1 MKLIFASRNENKF
14 LEIGKIIPKKIQL
27 GNLNE
32 LNFYDEI
39 PENEETIEENAT
51 FKAEFIHSKF
61 GVNVFADDTGL
72 EVEVLNGKPGVHSAR
87 FAGIECDSNKNINKL
102 LELLENKKNRKA
114 RFKTI
119 IVLIFKQQFYQF
131 EGIVNGEIL
140 FDRKGKNGFGYD
152 SIFKPKG
159 FDKSF
164 AELSIDIKNKISH
177 RAIAMSKLIGFI
189 KEIKS

>member
-14 LEIGKIIPKKIQL
+14 LEIEKIIPKNIQL

-39 PENEETIEENAT
+39 TENEETIEGNAT

-87 FAGIECDSNKNINKL
+87 FAGIECNSNKNINKL
-102 LELLENKKNRKA
+102 LELLKNKKNRKA

-119 IVLIFKQQFYQF
+119 IVLIFKQQIYQF

-140 FDRKGKNGFGYD
+140 YKRKGKNGFGYD

-177 RAIAMSKLIGFI
+177 RAIAMSKLIDFI

>member
-14 LEIGKIIPKKIQL
+14 LEIEKIIPKKIQL

-39 PENEETIEENAT
+39 PENEKTIEGNAT

-87 FAGIECDSNKNINKL
+87 FAGIECNSNKNINKL
-102 LELLENKKNRKA
+102 LELLKNKKNRKA

-119 IVLIFKQQFYQF
+119 IVLIFKQQIYQF

-140 FDRKGKNGFGYD
+140 YKKKGKNGFGYD
-152 SIFKPKG
+152 SIFKPMG
-159 FDKSF
+159 LNKSF
-164 AELSIDIKNKISH
+164 AELSIEIKNKISH
-177 RAIAMSKLIGFI
+177 RAIAMSKLIDFI

>member
-14 LEIGKIIPKKIQL
+14 LEIEKIIPKKIQL

-39 PENEETIEENAT
+39 PENEETIEGNAT

-61 GVNVFADDTGL
+61 GVNFFADDTGL

-131 EGIVNGEIL
+131 EGTVNGEIL

-177 RAIAMSKLIGFI
+177 RAIAMSKLIDFI

>member
-14 LEIGKIIPKKIQL
+14 LEIEKIIPKNIQL

-39 PENEETIEENAT
+39 TENEETIEGNAT
-51 FKAEFIHSKF
+51 YKAEFIHSKF

-87 FAGIECDSNKNINKL
+87 FAGIECNSNKNINKL
-102 LELLENKKNRKA
+102 LELLKNKKNRKA

-119 IVLIFKQQFYQF
+119 IVLIFKQQIYQF

-140 FDRKGKNGFGYD
+140 YKRKGKNGFGYD

-164 AELSIDIKNKISH
+164 AELSIEIKNKISH
-177 RAIAMSKLIGFI
+177 RAIAMSKLIDFI

>member
-14 LEIGKIIPKKIQL
+14 LEIEKIIPKNIQL

-39 PENEETIEENAT
+39 PENEETIEGNAT

-102 LELLENKKNRKA
+102 LELLKNKKNRKA

-131 EGIVNGEIL
+131 EGTVNGEIL

-177 RAIAMSKLIGFI
+177 RAIAMSKLIDFI

>member
-14 LEIGKIIPKKIQL
+14 LEIEKIIPKNIQL

-39 PENEETIEENAT
+39 PENEETIEGNAT
-51 FKAEFIHSKF
+51 FKAKFIHSKF

-87 FAGIECDSNKNINKL
+87 FAGIECNSNKNINKL
-102 LELLENKKNRKA
+102 LELLKNKKNRKA

-119 IVLIFKQQFYQF
+119 IVLIFKQQIYQF

-140 FDRKGKNGFGYD
+140 YKRKGKNGFGYD
-152 SIFKPKG
+152 SIFKPMG
-159 FDKSF
+159 LNKSF
-164 AELSIDIKNKISH
+164 AELPIEIKNKISH
-177 RAIAMSKLIGFI
+177 RAIAMSKLIDFI

>member
-14 LEIGKIIPKKIQL
+14 LEIEKIIPKKIQL

-39 PENEETIEENAT
+39 PENEETIEGNAT

-87 FAGIECDSNKNINKL
+87 FAGIECNSNKNINKL
-102 LELLENKKNRKA
+102 LELLKNKKNRKA

-119 IVLIFKQQFYQF
+119 IVLIFKQQIYQF

-140 FDRKGKNGFGYD
+140 YKRKGKNGFGYD
-152 SIFKPKG
+152 SIFKPMG
-159 FDKSF
+159 LNKSF
-164 AELSIDIKNKISH
+164 AELSIEIKNKISH
-177 RAIAMSKLIGFI
+177 RAIAMSKLIDFI
-189 KEIKS
+189 KKIKS

>member
-14 LEIGKIIPKKIQL
+14 LEIEKIIPKNIQL

-39 PENEETIEENAT
+39 PENEETIEGNAT

-87 FAGIECDSNKNINKL
+87 FAGIECNSNKNINKL
-102 LELLENKKNRKA
+102 LELLKNKKNRKA

-119 IVLIFKQQFYQF
+119 IVLIFKQQIYQF

-140 FDRKGKNGFGYD
+140 YKRKGKNGFGYD
-152 SIFKPKG
+152 SIFKPMG
-159 FDKSF
+159 LNKSF
-164 AELSIDIKNKISH
+164 AELSIEIKNKISH
-177 RAIAMSKLIGFI
+177 RAIAMSKLIDFI

>member
-14 LEIGKIIPKKIQL
+14 LEIEKIIPKKIQL

-131 EGIVNGEIL
+131 EGTVNGEIL

-177 RAIAMSKLIGFI
+177 RAIAMSKLIDFI

>member
-14 LEIGKIIPKKIQL
+14 LEIEKIIPKKIQL

-39 PENEETIEENAT
+39 PENEETIEGNAT

-87 FAGIECDSNKNINKL
+87 FAGIECNSNKNINKL
-102 LELLENKKNRKA
+102 LELLKNKKNRKA

-119 IVLIFKQQFYQF
+119 IVLIFKQQIYQF

-140 FDRKGKNGFGYD
+140 YKKKGKNGFGYD
-152 SIFKPKG
+152 SIFKPMG
-159 FDKSF
+159 LNKSF
-164 AELSIDIKNKISH
+164 AELSIEIKNKISH
-177 RAIAMSKLIGFI
+177 RAIAMSKLIDFI

>member
-14 LEIGKIIPKKIQL
+14 LEIEKIIPKNIQL

-131 EGIVNGEIL
+131 EGTVNGEIL

-177 RAIAMSKLIGFI
+177 RAIAMSKLIDFI

>member
-14 LEIGKIIPKKIQL
+14 LEIEKIIPKKIQL

-131 EGIVNGEIL
+131 EGTVNGEIL
-140 FDRKGKNGFGYD
+140 FDRKGKNCFGYD

-177 RAIAMSKLIGFI
+177 RSIAMSKLIDFI

>member
-14 LEIGKIIPKKIQL
+14 LEIEKIIPKTIQL

-39 PENEETIEENAT
+39 TENEETIEGNAT

-87 FAGIECDSNKNINKL
+87 FAGIECNSNKNINKL
-102 LELLENKKNRKA
+102 LELLKNKKNRKA

-119 IVLIFKQQFYQF
+119 IVLIFKQQIYQF

-140 FDRKGKNGFGYD
+140 YKRKGKNGFGYD

-164 AELSIDIKNKISH
+164 AELSIEIKNKISH
-177 RAIAMSKLIGFI
+177 RAIAMSKLIDFI

>member
-14 LEIGKIIPKKIQL
+14 LEIEKIIPKKIQL

-39 PENEETIEENAT
+39 TENEETIEGNAT

-87 FAGIECDSNKNINKL
+87 FAGIECNSNKNINKL

-140 FDRKGKNGFGYD
+140 FDRKCKNGFGYD

-164 AELSIDIKNKISH
+164 AELSIEIKNKISH
-177 RAIAMSKLIGFI
+177 RAIAMSKLIDFI

>member
-14 LEIGKIIPKKIQL
+14 LEIEKIIPKKIQL

-39 PENEETIEENAT
+39 TENEETIEGNAT

-87 FAGIECDSNKNINKL
+87 FAGIECNSNKNINKL

-131 EGIVNGEIL
+131 EGTVNGEIL

-177 RAIAMSKLIGFI
+177 RAIAMSKLIDFI

>member
-14 LEIGKIIPKKIQL
+14 LEIEKIIPKNIQL

-39 PENEETIEENAT
+39 TENEETIEGNAT

-177 RAIAMSKLIGFI
+177 RAIAMSKLIDFI

>member
-14 LEIGKIIPKKIQL
+14 LEIEKIIPKNIQL

-39 PENEETIEENAT
+39 TENEETIEGNAT

-72 EVEVLNGKPGVHSAR
+72 EVEVLNGKPGLHSAR
-87 FAGIECDSNKNINKL
+87 FAGIECNSNKNINKL
-102 LELLENKKNRKA
+102 LELLKNKKNRKA

-119 IVLIFKQQFYQF
+119 IVLIFKQQIYQF

-140 FDRKGKNGFGYD
+140 YKRKGKNGFGYD

-164 AELSIDIKNKISH
+164 AELSIEIKNKISH
-177 RAIAMSKLIGFI
+177 RAIAMSKLIDFI

>member
-14 LEIGKIIPKKIQL
+14 LEIEKIIPKNIQL

-39 PENEETIEENAT
+39 TENEETIEGNAT

-87 FAGIECDSNKNINKL
+87 FAGIECNSNKNINKL
-102 LELLENKKNRKA
+102 LELLKNKKNRKA

-119 IVLIFKQQFYQF
+119 IVLIFKQQIYQF

-140 FDRKGKNGFGYD
+140 YKRKGKNGFGYD
-152 SIFKPKG
+152 SIFKPMG
-159 FDKSF
+159 LNKSF
-164 AELSIDIKNKISH
+164 AELSIEIKNKISH
-177 RAIAMSKLIGFI
+177 RAIAMSKLIDFI

>member
-14 LEIGKIIPKKIQL
+14 LEIEKIIPKNIQL

-39 PENEETIEENAT
+39 TENEETIEGNAT

-131 EGIVNGEIL
+131 EGTVNGEIL

-177 RAIAMSKLIGFI
+177 RAIAMSKLIDFI

>member
-14 LEIGKIIPKKIQL
+14 LEIEKIIPKKIQL

-119 IVLIFKQQFYQF
+119 IVLIFKQQFYKF
-131 EGIVNGEIL
+131 EGTVNGEIL

-177 RAIAMSKLIGFI
+177 RAIAMSKLIDFI

>member
-14 LEIGKIIPKKIQL
+14 LEIEKLIPKNIQL

-39 PENEETIEENAT
+39 PENEETIEGNAT
-51 FKAEFIHSKF
+51 FKAKFIHSKF

-87 FAGIECDSNKNINKL
+87 FAGIECNSNKNINKL
-102 LELLENKKNRKA
+102 LELLKNKKNRNA

-119 IVLIFKQQFYQF
+119 IVLIFKQQIYQF

-140 FDRKGKNGFGYD
+140 YKRKGKNGFGYD
-152 SIFKPKG
+152 SIFKPMG
-159 FDKSF
+159 LNKSF
-164 AELSIDIKNKISH
+164 AELSIEIKNKISH
-177 RAIAMSKLIGFI
+177 RAIAMSKLIDFI

>member
-14 LEIGKIIPKKIQL
+14 LEIEKIIPKKIQL

-39 PENEETIEENAT
+39 PENEETIEGNAT

-102 LELLENKKNRKA
+102 LELLKNKKNRKA

-119 IVLIFKQQFYQF
+119 IVLIFKQQIYQF

-140 FDRKGKNGFGYD
+140 YKRKGKNGFGYD

-164 AELSIDIKNKISH
+164 AELSIEIKNKISH
-177 RAIAMSKLIGFI
+177 RAIAMSKLIDFI

>member
-14 LEIGKIIPKKIQL
+14 LEIEKIIPKNIQL

-39 PENEETIEENAT
+39 TENEETIEGNAT

-87 FAGIECDSNKNINKL
+87 FAGIECNSNKNINKL

-131 EGIVNGEIL
+131 EGTVNGEIL

-177 RAIAMSKLIGFI
+177 RAIAMSKLIDFI

>member
-14 LEIGKIIPKKIQL
+14 LEIEKIIPKNIQL

-39 PENEETIEENAT
+39 PENEETIEGNAT
-51 FKAEFIHSKF
+51 FKAKFIHSKF

-87 FAGIECDSNKNINKL
+87 FAGIECNSNKNINKL
-102 LELLENKKNRKA
+102 LELLKNKKNRNA

-119 IVLIFKQQFYQF
+119 IVLIFKQQIYQF

-140 FDRKGKNGFGYD
+140 YKRKGKNGFGYD
-152 SIFKPKG
+152 SIFKPMG
-159 FDKSF
+159 LNKSF
-164 AELSIDIKNKISH
+164 AELSIEIKNKISH
-177 RAIAMSKLIGFI
+177 RAIAMSKLIDFI

>member
-14 LEIGKIIPKKIQL
+14 LEIEKIIPKKIQL

-39 PENEETIEENAT
+39 PENEETIEGNAT

-72 EVEVLNGKPGVHSAR
+72 EVEVLNGKPGIHSAR
-87 FAGIECDSNKNINKL
+87 FAGIECNSNKNINKL
-102 LELLENKKNRKA
+102 LELLKNKKNRKA

-119 IVLIFKQQFYQF
+119 IVLIFKQQIYQF

-140 FDRKGKNGFGYD
+140 YKRKGKNGFGYD
-152 SIFKPKG
+152 SIFKPMG
-159 FDKSF
+159 LNKSF
-164 AELSIDIKNKISH
+164 AELSIEIKNKISH
-177 RAIAMSKLIGFI
+177 RAIAMSKLINFI

>member
-14 LEIGKIIPKKIQL
+14 LEIEKIIPKKIQL

-39 PENEETIEENAT
+39 PENEETIEGNAT

-72 EVEVLNGKPGVHSAR
+72 EVEVLNGKPGVNSAR

-131 EGIVNGEIL
+131 EGTVNGEIL

-177 RAIAMSKLIGFI
+177 RAIAMSKLIDFI

>member
-14 LEIGKIIPKKIQL
+14 LEIEKIIPKNIQL

-39 PENEETIEENAT
+39 PENEETIEGNAT

-87 FAGIECDSNKNINKL
+87 FAGIECNSNKNINKL
-102 LELLENKKNRKA
+102 LELLKNKKNRNA

-119 IVLIFKQQFYQF
+119 IVLIFKQQIYQF

-140 FDRKGKNGFGYD
+140 YKRKGKNGFGYD
-152 SIFKPKG
+152 SIFKPMG
-159 FDKSF
+159 LNKSF
-164 AELSIDIKNKISH
+164 AELSIEIKNKISH
-177 RAIAMSKLIGFI
+177 RAIAMSKLIDFI

>member
-39 PENEETIEENAT
+39 PENEETIEGNAT

-61 GVNVFADDTGL
+61 GVNVFSDDTGL

-131 EGIVNGEIL
+131 EGTVNGEIL

-177 RAIAMSKLIGFI
+177 RAIAMSKLIDFI

>member
-14 LEIGKIIPKKIQL
+14 LEIEKIIPKKIQL

-39 PENEETIEENAT
+39 PENEETIEGNAT

-72 EVEVLNGKPGVHSAR
+72 EVEVLNGKPGIHSAR
-87 FAGIECDSNKNINKL
+87 FAGIECNSNKNINKL
-102 LELLENKKNRKA
+102 LELLKNKKNRKA

-119 IVLIFKQQFYQF
+119 IVLIFKQQIYQF

-140 FDRKGKNGFGYD
+140 YKRKGKNGFGYD
-152 SIFKPKG
+152 PIFKPMG
-159 FDKSF
+159 LNKSF
-164 AELSIDIKNKISH
+164 AELSIEIKNKISH
-177 RAIAMSKLIGFI
+177 RAIAMSKLIDFI

>member
-14 LEIGKIIPKKIQL
+14 LEIEKIIPKNIQL

-39 PENEETIEENAT
+39 TENEETIEGNAT

-87 FAGIECDSNKNINKL
+87 FAGIECNSNKNINKL
-102 LELLENKKNRKA
+102 LELLKNKKNRKA

-119 IVLIFKQQFYQF
+119 IVLIFKQQIYQF

-140 FDRKGKNGFGYD
+140 YKRKGKNGFGYD

-164 AELSIDIKNKISH
+164 AELSIEIKNKISH
-177 RAIAMSKLIGFI
+177 RAIAMSKLIDFI

>member
-1 MKLIFASRNENKF
+1 MKLIFASRNKNKF
-14 LEIGKIIPKKIQL
+14 LEIEKIIPKNIQL

-39 PENEETIEENAT
+39 PENEETIEGNAT

-87 FAGIECDSNKNINKL
+87 FAGIECNSNKNINKL
-102 LELLENKKNRKA
+102 LELLKNKKNRKA

-119 IVLIFKQQFYQF
+119 IVLIFKQQIYQF

-140 FDRKGKNGFGYD
+140 YKRKGKNGFGYD
-152 SIFKPKG
+152 SIFKPMG
-159 FDKSF
+159 LNKSF
-164 AELSIDIKNKISH
+164 AELSIEIKNKISH
-177 RAIAMSKLIGFI
+177 RAIAMSKLIDFI

>member
-14 LEIGKIIPKKIQL
+14 LEIEKIIPKKIQL

-39 PENEETIEENAT
+39 PENEETIEGNAT

-131 EGIVNGEIL
+131 EGTVNGEIL

-164 AELSIDIKNKISH
+164 AELSIEIKNKISH
-177 RAIAMSKLIGFI
+177 RAIAMSKLIDFI

>member
-14 LEIGKIIPKKIQL
+14 LEIEKIIPKNIQL

-87 FAGIECDSNKNINKL
+87 FAGIECNSNKNINKL
-102 LELLENKKNRKA
+102 LELLKNKKNRKA

-119 IVLIFKQQFYQF
+119 IVLIFKQQIYQF

-140 FDRKGKNGFGYD
+140 YKRKGKNGFGYD

-164 AELSIDIKNKISH
+164 AELSIEIKNKISH
-177 RAIAMSKLIGFI
+177 RAIAMSKLIDFI

>member
-14 LEIGKIIPKKIQL
+14 LEIEKIIPKNIQL

-39 PENEETIEENAT
+39 TENEETIEGNAT

-87 FAGIECDSNKNINKL
+87 FAGIECNSNKNINKL
-102 LELLENKKNRKA
+102 LELLKNKKNRKA

-119 IVLIFKQQFYQF
+119 IVLIFKQQIYQF

-140 FDRKGKNGFGYD
+140 YKRKGKNGFGYD
-152 SIFKPKG
+152 SIFKPTG
-159 FDKSF
+159 FNKSF
-164 AELSIDIKNKISH
+164 AELSIEIKNKISH
-177 RAIAMSKLIGFI
+177 RAIAMSKLIDFI

>member
-14 LEIGKIIPKKIQL
+14 LEIEKIIPKKIQL

-39 PENEETIEENAT
+39 PENEETIEGNAT

-152 SIFKPKG
+152 SIFKPNG

-177 RAIAMSKLIGFI
+177 RAIAMSKLIDFI

>member
-14 LEIGKIIPKKIQL
+14 LEIEKIIPKNIQL

-39 PENEETIEENAT
+39 TENEETIEGNAT

-87 FAGIECDSNKNINKL
+87 FAGIECNSNKNINKL
-102 LELLENKKNRKA
+102 LELLKNKKNRKA

-119 IVLIFKQQFYQF
+119 IVLIFKQQIYQF

-140 FDRKGKNGFGYD
+140 YKRKGKNGFGYD

-164 AELSIDIKNKISH
+164 AELSIEIKNKISN
-177 RAIAMSKLIGFI
+177 RAIAMSKLIDFI

>member
-14 LEIGKIIPKKIQL
+14 LEIEKIIPKKIRL

-39 PENEETIEENAT
+39 PENEETIEGNAT

-87 FAGIECDSNKNINKL
+87 FAGIECNSNKNINKL
-102 LELLENKKNRKA
+102 LELLKNKKNRKA

-119 IVLIFKQQFYQF
+119 IVLIFKQQIYQF

-140 FDRKGKNGFGYD
+140 YKRKGKNGFGYD
-152 SIFKPKG
+152 SIFKPMG
-159 FDKSF
+159 LNKSF
-164 AELSIDIKNKISH
+164 AELSIEIKNKISH
-177 RAIAMSKLIGFI
+177 RAIAMSKLIDFI

>member
-177 RAIAMSKLIGFI
+177 RAIAMSKLIDFI